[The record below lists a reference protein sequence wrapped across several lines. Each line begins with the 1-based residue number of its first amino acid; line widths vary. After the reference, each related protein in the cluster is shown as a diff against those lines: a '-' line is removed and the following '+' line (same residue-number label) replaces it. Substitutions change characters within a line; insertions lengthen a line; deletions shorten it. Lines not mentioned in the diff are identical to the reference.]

1 MESVVYSTRYLIISD
16 DTMSNQNIEPK
27 IDFNAVSIK
36 KLDYKV
42 TKILEIERL

>member
-1 MESVVYSTRYLIISD
+1 MESVVYATRYLIISD
-16 DTMSNQNIEPK
+16 ETMSNQNIESK

-36 KLDYKV
+36 KFDYKV